1 MPPDFN
7 RDLTELLELNRECFS
22 SIIFIAKAYVL
33 VDCGLPLMFF
43 ITRATVL
50 PGIPLRQSFY
60 NQADIHGHLPAG
72 IRGHLLTG
80 ICDHLLGCTCDT
92 HGHLQGVFTTL
103 TVPHSCISATLP
115 FPYSGVFATLTIFYP
130 HSTLAAFTLSY
141 TCDDFTMVSSKSK
154 ST

>member
-1 MPPDFN
+1 MVQMPPDFN

-33 VDCGLPLMFF
+33 VDCSLPLMFF

-80 ICDHLLGCTCDT
+80 FCDHLLGCTCDT
-92 HGHLQGVFTTL
+92 HGPPLVYICDAP
-103 TVPHSCISATLP
+103 VPLLRCVCDTHDLLP
-115 FPYSGVFATLTIFYP
+115 A
-130 HSTLAAFTLSY
+130 
-141 TCDDFTMVSSKSK
+141 
-154 ST
+154 